1 MATLTKGKTFTNGEL
16 VTPANLHQMVDAATV
31 ANIVNADIASNAA
44 IADTKLATISTA
56 NKVSQS
62 AVSNLTTDLA
72 GKAASIHQHAI
83 SDTTGLQTAL
93 DGKAAASHTHTIA
106 NVTGLQT
113 ALDGKQASGS
123 YAPATGIAATAI
135 TGTAVVTSDPRLS
148 DARTA
153 VAHTHDDRYYT
164 ETEIDTKLSGLPVSG
179 HTHDDR
185 YYTET
190 EMNNLLAGKQASGSY
205 APATGIAPSA
215 ITGTAVITTDS
226 RLSDAR
232 TPTTHTHDERYY
244 TESEID
250 TKLSGLPVSGHTHTI
265 ANVTGL
271 QTALDGKQ
279 ASGSY
284 APAIGIAQ
292 SAVTNLTTDLAGKAA
307 ASHTHTIA
315 NVTGLQTALDGKQ
328 ASGSYA
334 AATHT
339 HDDRYY
345 TEAEIDT
352 KLSGLPVSGHTHD
365 DRYYTET
372 EMNNLLDGKQASGS
386 YAPATGIAP
395 SAITGTAVITTDSRL
410 SDARTP
416 TSHQHG
422 NITAAGAI
430 GNIAN
435 MPVMTTTGG
444 VLTTGFFGDLQNTF
458 CSGTDPRLS
467 DARQPISTH
476 LGLVKAWVNFNHTR
490 MLGVTN
496 AANGESIS
504 VTAGTSS
511 GIWNSTTAFSIG
523 QIGIIYYITSAGAVP
538 NASLGGINVSTL
550 GFQIRAISGN
560 TATIKLI
567 AGPATTSQTITGN
580 GGTSG
585 FQYISYGI
593 RAQYGVSSIT
603 KAASGS
609 HMNFTF
615 NFSTPFD
622 FIDYCYNLQ
631 MDARSSG
638 DFYVQGKHQSSIQ
651 IQVLNF
657 SDASVSSQINFMAFG
672 L

>member
-16 VTPANLHQMVDAATV
+16 VTPANLHQMVDSATV
-31 ANIVNADIASNAA
+31 ANIVNADIAANAA

-62 AVSNLTTDLA
+62 AVANLTTDLA

-83 SDTTGLQTAL
+83 ADTTGLQTAL
-93 DGKAAASHTHTIA
+93 DGKAAASHNHDDRYYTESEMNTLLA
-106 NVTGLQT
+106 
-113 ALDGKQASGS
+113 GKQASGS
-123 YAPATGIAATAI
+123 YAPASGIAPSAI
-135 TGTAVVTSDPRLS
+135 TGTAVITTDSRLS
-148 DARTA
+148 DARTPTT
-153 VAHTHDDRYYT
+153 HTHDDRYYT

-185 YYTET
+185 YYTES
-190 EMNNLLAGKQASGSY
+190 EMNTLLA
-205 APATGIAPSA
+205 
-215 ITGTAVITTDS
+215 
-226 RLSDAR
+226 
-232 TPTTHTHDERYY
+232 
-244 TESEID
+244 
-250 TKLSGLPVSGHTHTI
+250 
-265 ANVTGL
+265 
-271 QTALDGKQ
+271 
-279 ASGSY
+279 
-284 APAIGIAQ
+284 
-292 SAVTNLTTDLAGKAA
+292 
-307 ASHTHTIA
+307 
-315 NVTGLQTALDGKQ
+315 
-328 ASGSYA
+328 
-334 AATHT
+334 
-339 HDDRYY
+339 
-345 TEAEIDT
+345 
-352 KLSGLPVSGHTHD
+352 
-365 DRYYTET
+365 
-372 EMNNLLDGKQASGS
+372 GKQASGS

-444 VLTTGFFGDLQNTF
+444 VLTTGFFGDLPNTF